1 MDGGIKRMEK
11 DEWIKKMGKKGRQ
24 KEKIK
29 KAE

>member
-24 KEKIK
+24 KEDK
-29 KAE
+29 KS